1 MNGALVCI
9 TPGCERARVA
19 GRDGWVYPMCDSCT
33 RNALSDA
40 FGPSWHG
47 DARAGVLRTSIVGDS
62 DRLFSADVPL
72 RVGAEQDARAAS
84 PGIGTG

>member
-1 MNGALVCI
+1 MIRCI
-9 TPGCERARVA
+9 TPDCERARVL
-19 GRDGWVYPMCDSCT
+19 GRDGWVYPLCDAHTCE
-33 RNALSDA
+33 ALSDA
-40 FGPSWHG
+40 FGPSWHER
-47 DARAGVLRTSIVGDS
+47 ARAGVLRTSIVGGS